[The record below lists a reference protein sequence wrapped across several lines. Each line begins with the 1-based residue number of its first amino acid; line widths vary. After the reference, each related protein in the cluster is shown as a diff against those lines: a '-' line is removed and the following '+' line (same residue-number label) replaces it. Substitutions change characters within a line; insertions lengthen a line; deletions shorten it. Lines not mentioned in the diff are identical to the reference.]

1 MKKSLSLIVLLI
13 CILFVMQFESIVSE
27 ASKLFNEN
35 YKLKNQIYFNLNND
49 FEYRAQIFTIDDAFV
64 IVGRAK
70 VQYISNEGE
79 LIWEKDV
86 SSQNVSVAPGTNF
99 FILAE
104 KKAGDIFVINKQGE
118 IIEKRFALGAIESV
132 KSFDDGYVGVIKA
145 DHEFVLLDQKLKT
158 VCSTKLPSGIILDY
172 DLMAN
177 RQNIAFL
184 LLDLNHTEF
193 NSKLVI
199 TTFNGNIVSG
209 SNIAEEI
216 GYGMTLLKDKIVVL
230 VDNALFYYDYNGKRI
245 HEVNIEQTISSFLL
259 SNDSYLYLNNQGNNN
274 ITIETPPEK
283 LISLNAQGDILED
296 FKPDLLSVLGMKKL
310 GDQLM
315 IFNKDQVQIIGS
327 AGEVKEVYN
336 ATDEIKAIHVI
347 NDTSFAIEYINHLDV
362 YTQK

>member
-13 CILFVMQFESIVSE
+13 CILFVMMQFESIVSE

-245 HEVNIEQTISSFLL
+245 HEVNIEQTISSF
-259 SNDSYLYLNNQGNNN
+259 
-274 ITIETPPEK
+274 
-283 LISLNAQGDILED
+283 
-296 FKPDLLSVLGMKKL
+296 F
-310 GDQLM
+310 
-315 IFNKDQVQIIGS
+315 
-327 AGEVKEVYN
+327 
-336 ATDEIKAIHVI
+336 IK
-347 NDTSFAIEYINHLDV
+347 
-362 YTQK
+362 